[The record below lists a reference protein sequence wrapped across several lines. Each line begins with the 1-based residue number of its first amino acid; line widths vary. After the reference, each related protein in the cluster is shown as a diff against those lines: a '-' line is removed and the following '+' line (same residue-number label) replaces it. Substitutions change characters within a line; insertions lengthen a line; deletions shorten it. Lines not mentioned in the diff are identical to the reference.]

1 MGIVGIV
8 GVLGGMGERGYPRN
22 PRIFLD
28 IPLKQK
34 APSAPER
41 GRSFLSFYEQAGLS
55 ESHLRS
61 LATLETDEEA
71 LFGVSHALTLEVVV
85 NSFTGSG
92 ICLNSLYT

>member
-1 MGIVGIV
+1 MGIM
-8 GVLGGMGERGYPRN
+8 GVLGGRGYPRN
-22 PRIFLD
+22 PRKLVIFLD

-34 APSAPER
+34 APSAPGR
-41 GRSFLSFYEQAGLS
+41 GGSFLSFYEQAGLS
-55 ESHLRS
+55 ESHLGS

-71 LFGVSHALTLEVVV
+71 LFGVGHALTLEVVV

>member
-8 GVLGGMGERGYPRN
+8 GVLGGMGERGYPRKLV
-22 PRIFLD
+22 IFLD

-34 APSAPER
+34 APSAPGR
-41 GRSFLSFYEQAGLS
+41 GGSFLSFYEQAGLS
-55 ESHLRS
+55 ESHLGS

-71 LFGVSHALTLEVVV
+71 LFGVGHALTLEVVV